1 MQIAD
6 AGNRWGWRT
15 RNVFLD
21 CMVAC
26 VTMRDANK
34 SWKISKT
41 KTRMHDMSFKLQ
53 FSYGLLVRW
62 RSPSVPV
69 PLSPVHSFPKIL
81 NNENSYFEVR
91 YH

>member
-53 FSYGLLVRW
+53 FSYGLLVIKMEVTKCA
-62 RSPSVPV
+62 SSALPGALISK
-69 PLSPVHSFPKIL
+69 KIKQ
-81 NNENSYFEVR
+81 
-91 YH
+91 